1 VLRIKGLKLTSG
13 LQKAKT
19 PAEDAGTI
27 RTAAILYSNNDA
39 ARVIMCQDK
48 NEGLSYL
55 F

>member
-1 VLRIKGLKLTSG
+1 VLRIKGLKLKNA

-19 PAEDAGTI
+19 PTEDAGAI
-27 RTAAILYSNNDA
+27 RKATVLYRKDDT
-39 ARVIMCQDK
+39 ARVIICQDK